1 LVMESVCSAV
11 MAETLVLMLL
21 MGMSLCAFGL
31 LRAFCFPQAKV
42 LSRDHLAGLCGSAA
56 AD

>member
-21 MGMSLCAFGL
+21 MGMSLGAVG
-31 LRAFCFPQAKV
+31 
-42 LSRDHLAGLCGSAA
+42 
-56 AD
+56 